1 MKKALLGA
9 AALLALTGTASAA
22 DFKRPVYKAP
32 PPVPAAVLDWTGFYV
47 GLNAGYSFGRA
58 TNTNFSGTA
67 SAVDLGTRVDGWLG
81 GIQAGFNWQ
90 LGSSW
95 LIGLEADFQ
104 ITGERASRNVD
115 GGTTQVTVLGG
126 DFNLVSQL
134 SATNSYSLPWFS
146 TFRGRLGVLADPSF
160 LLYATGGLAVG
171 QVKYATQNFVTAQLF
186 GPGATGTIPEGP
198 AVTVAGTA
206 YAEQQMRIGWTVGA
220 GIEYRLS
227 RNWSGKLE
235 YLFVDLGRGTYFSG
249 VAGTQTDL
257 RFTDHIARVGLNY
270 AFD

>member
-1 MKKALLGA
+1 MKKVLLGA
-9 AALLALTGTASAA
+9 VALLVFGAAASAA

-32 PPVPAAVLDWTGFYV
+32 PAPPPPASWTGLYF
-47 GLNAGYSFGRA
+47 GLNGGYSFGHA
-58 TNTNFSGTA
+58 SNTIFAGTA
-67 SAVDLGTRVDGWLG
+67 SAVDVNTRVDGWVAG
-81 GIQAGFNWQ
+81 AQAGYNWQ
-90 LGSSW
+90 IDRSF

-104 ITGERASRNVD
+104 ATGERATRTVD
-115 GGTTQVTVLGG
+115 GGTTRVTVLGG

-146 TFRGRLGVLADPSF
+146 TFRGRLGVLADPSV

-198 AVTVAGTA
+198 AVTAAGTA
-206 YAEQQMRIGWTVGA
+206 YAEQQTRLGWTAGA

-227 RNWSGKLE
+227 PNWSGKLE
-235 YLFVDLGRGTYFSG
+235 YLYVDLGRGTYFNG
-249 VAGTQTDL
+249 VAGTQTEL
-257 RFTDHIARVGLNY
+257 KFHDHIARAGINY
-270 AFD
+270 AF